1 MSPELLNLFQ
11 TSLIETLWMVGV
23 SAALGTLL
31 GLPIGVLLVVTD
43 RQGLLEHL
51 PFNRVLGV
59 IANAVRSTPFIILLV
74 AVIPSPAGWSAPR
87 SAPPR
92 PSCR

>member
-43 RQGLLEHL
+43 RQGLL
-51 PFNRVLGV
+51 
-59 IANAVRSTPFIILLV
+59 
-74 AVIPSPAGWSAPR
+74 
-87 SAPPR
+87 
-92 PSCR
+92 